1 VAEQAL
7 AELLRGKGAHVDPL
21 ACVEDLSVEMAT
33 RHLDGF
39 PHSIAELVFHLNYW
53 MNYELRRIRSE
64 SPKYPAH
71 NAESFPPASAPS
83 NAQEW
88 DQLRRDF
95 SWFLAEYAKFAKS
108 STHEMQR
115 EIQSVQE
122 GDKKVS
128 NTLES
133 VLWQM
138 VAHNSY
144 HFGQIA
150 LIRRVMGAWPPRA
163 GGDTW

>member
-1 VAEQAL
+1 VPEQAL

-39 PHSIAELVFHLNYW
+39 PHSIAELVFHMYYW
-53 MNYELRRIRSE
+53 MNYELRRIRGE

-71 NAESFPPASAPS
+71 NAESFPTATSPS
-83 NAQEW
+83 NSEEW
-88 DQLRRDF
+88 DQLRRDL
-95 SWFLAEYAKFAKS
+95 SWFLAEYAKLAKS
-108 STHEMQR
+108 STHEMQC

-128 NTLES
+128 GTLES

-144 HFGQIA
+144 HLGQIA

-163 GGDTW
+163 GRDTW